1 MSENGTKEAEN
12 EHLQGGKIDNLVMF
26 LYRTGR
32 ELWSSVLSGQ
42 NSTANQRKYN
52 EMTVISVGDIVI
64 EISSFN
70 LKTADAKTICD
81 AIGFLVESDGSKFLI
96 RRLSNDKLITWE
108 NAEFI
113 KIPILTT

>member
-42 NSTANQRKYN
+42 NSTANQRK
-52 EMTVISVGDIVI
+52 
-64 EISSFN
+64 
-70 LKTADAKTICD
+70 
-81 AIGFLVESDGSKFLI
+81 
-96 RRLSNDKLITWE
+96 
-108 NAEFI
+108 
-113 KIPILTT
+113 